1 MNYWKLLGTT
11 AILMTALC
19 VGIYFYAKWDV
30 QRFAE
35 SLGEPYTPAPQK
47 IAPAVNLTKQAL
59 PETPTISETETGSD
73 LDRQQETEPE
83 ITGTTGK
90 DASLDEFSEFLYGLG
105 DEELA
110 ARLENPDT
118 ADTETETFA
127 DFLQEQIGNSWA
139 KDSSLIVINEL
150 DATQSSDWIEIFNK
164 GDLRS
169 GDIID
174 IKGLDIIDI
183 KDLGDS
189 NYVIIDKTG
198 VIQRTE

>member
-1 MNYWKLLGTT
+1 MNGMNYWKLLGTT

-47 IAPAVNLTKQAL
+47 IAPTVNLTKQAL

-73 LDRQQETEPE
+73 LERQQETEPE
-83 ITGTTGK
+83 ITDTAGK
-90 DASLDEFSEFLYGLG
+90 DVSLDEVSKFLDGLG
-105 DEELA
+105 DEELTA
-110 ARLENPDT
+110 LLENSGT
-118 ADTETETFA
+118 TDTETETFA

-139 KDSSLIVINEL
+139 KDSSLIVIDEL
-150 DATQSSDWIEIFNK
+150 DTTQSSDWIEIFNK

-174 IKGLDIIDI
+174 IKGLGE
-183 KDLGDS
+183 GD
-189 NYVIIDKTG
+189 YIIIDKTG

>member
-1 MNYWKLLGTT
+1 MNYTNYWKLLGTT
-11 AILMTALC
+11 AVLMTALC

-35 SLGEPYTPAPQK
+35 SLGEPYTPARQK
-47 IAPAVNLTKQAL
+47 IEPTMNLTKQAL

-73 LDRQQETEPE
+73 LERQQEAEPE
-83 ITGTTGK
+83 ITDAAGE
-90 DASLDEFSEFLYGLG
+90 DASLDEFSEFLDGLG

-110 ARLENPDT
+110 ALLGNPDT
-118 ADTETETFA
+118 TDTETEAST
-127 DFLQEQIGNSWA
+127 DFLQEQLANSLE
-139 KDSSLIVINEL
+139 KGSGLIVIDEL
-150 DATQSSDWIEIFNK
+150 DATQASDWIEIEI

-174 IKGLDIIDI
+174 LKGL
-183 KDLGDS
+183 GDGD
-189 NYVIIDKTG
+189 YVIIDKTG

>member
-1 MNYWKLLGTT
+1 MNYWKLLGPT
-11 AILMTALC
+11 AVLMTALC

-35 SLGEPYTPAPQK
+35 SLGEPYTPASQK
-47 IAPAVNLTKQAL
+47 IEPTVNFAKQV
-59 PETPTISETETGSD
+59 PPGTPTISETETGYD
-73 LDRQQETEPE
+73 LEKQQETEPK
-83 ITGTTGK
+83 ITDTARK
-90 DASLDEFSEFLYGLG
+90 DASLDEFSEFLDGLG

-110 ARLENPDT
+110 ALLGNPDT
-118 ADTETETFA
+118 TDTETFA

-139 KDSSLIVINEL
+139 KDSSLIVIDEL

-174 IKGLDIIDI
+174 IKVKG
-183 KDLGDS
+183 LGDS